1 MKRRALLTAMA
12 AAAALAAALPRI
24 ALAQRA
30 GKLPVVGF
38 VASTAS
44 PEEMRAPE
52 NYRPFQKAFL
62 LGLRERGWEEGRN
75 LLIERHTAEGKLE
88 RAQAIFADLVAR
100 KVDLIY
106 TSGSIGIVQMP
117 AEAVR
122 ATKTIPIVFV
132 GGGADPV
139 GSGLVSSLARPGGN
153 VTGLTVNLG
162 VEFSLK
168 RLEILKEIAPR
179 IKRVA
184 FLGPGQDFH
193 KNIDRIRASIDKLGL
208 TMILAAVEKAED
220 YEAAF
225 AGARRGAADA
235 MLVSSVPLNLMHR
248 AHIVAL
254 AAKHRLPAE
263 YFFREAVE
271 AGGLVAYGV
280 DLLDLGKRSAGYV
293 DRILRGAKP
302 GDLPVEQPSKFLLAI
317 NLKTA
322 KELGLAIPQSVL
334 LRANEVV
341 E

>member
-1 MKRRALLTAMA
+1 MNRRTLLKVLAV
-12 AAAALAAALPRI
+12 AAALPRI
-24 ALAQRA
+24 ALAQRTA
-30 GKLPVVGF
+30 KLPVVGF

-44 PEEMRAPE
+44 PEEMRGPE
-52 NYRPFQKAFL
+52 SNRPFQNAFL

-75 LLIERHTAEGKLE
+75 LLIERHTAESKLE
-88 RAQAIFADLVAR
+88 RAQAIFADLAAR

-106 TSGSIGIVQMP
+106 TSGSIGAVPMP
-117 AEAVR
+117 AEALR

-132 GGGADPV
+132 GGGMDPV
-139 GSGLVSSLARPGGN
+139 GSGLISSLARPGGN
-153 VTGLTVNLG
+153 VTGLTVNIGLD
-162 VEFSLK
+162 FALK
-168 RLEILKEIAPR
+168 RLELLKEIAPR

-184 FLGPGQDFH
+184 FLGPGQDFY
-193 KNIDRIRASIDKLGL
+193 KNIDPMRASIDKLGL
-208 TMILAAVEKAED
+208 TLILAAVDKAED

-225 AGARRGAADA
+225 ASARREGADA
-235 MLVSSVPLNLMHR
+235 IFLSNVALNHMHR
-248 AHIVAL
+248 ARIVAL

-263 YFFREAVE
+263 YFHREAVE

-280 DLLDLGKRSAGYV
+280 DLLDLARRSAGYV

-322 KELGLAIPQSVL
+322 KELGLTIPQSVL